1 MSAPP
6 ARIRAMIG
14 RVRVSAKVDYAV
26 RAAVEL
32 AAAQV
37 SDEPQRPV
45 KAEALARAQD
55 IPLKFLE
62 NILQGL
68 RQAGLIVSRR
78 GPEGGHLLARPASEI
93 ALADII
99 RAIDGPLAG
108 VGGRRPEELAFSGHS
123 EPMRDV
129 WIAVRASLRRVLDEV
144 TIADVAAGTLPD
156 HVAELTSD
164 PGAWAKR

>member
-1 MSAPP
+1 MSARQLRHHWSV
-6 ARIRAMIG
+6 RI
-14 RVRVSAKVDYAV
+14 SAKVDYAV

-32 AAAQV
+32 AAAQGLT
-37 SDEPQRPV
+37 DPQRPV
-45 KAEALARAQD
+45 KAESLARAQD

-68 RQAGLIVSRR
+68 RQAGLVESRR
-78 GPEGGHLLARPASEI
+78 GPDGGHMLARPAAQI

-108 VGGRRPEELAFSGHS
+108 VAGRRPEELHYGGHA
-123 EPMRDV
+123 EPMREV
-129 WIAVRASLRRVLDEV
+129 WIAVRASLRRVLEEV
-144 TIADVAAGTLPD
+144 SIADVAAGELPAIVGD
-156 HVAELTSD
+156 LIED

>member
-1 MSAPP
+1 
-6 ARIRAMIG
+6 
-14 RVRVSAKVDYAV
+14 VRVSAKVDYAV

-32 AAAQV
+32 AAAQ
-37 SDEPQRPV
+37 SSPDAARPV

-68 RQAGLIVSRR
+68 RQAGLIESRR
-78 GPEGGHLLARPASEI
+78 GPDGGHLLARPAAEI

-108 VGGRRPEELAFSGHS
+108 VGGRRPEELEFSGS
-123 EPMRDV
+123 AEPMRDV
-129 WIAVRASLRRVLDEV
+129 WIAVRASLRRVLEEV
-144 TIADVAAGTLPD
+144 TLADVAAGTLPD
-156 HVAELTSD
+156 HVARLTSD
-164 PGAWAKR
+164 PGAWVKR